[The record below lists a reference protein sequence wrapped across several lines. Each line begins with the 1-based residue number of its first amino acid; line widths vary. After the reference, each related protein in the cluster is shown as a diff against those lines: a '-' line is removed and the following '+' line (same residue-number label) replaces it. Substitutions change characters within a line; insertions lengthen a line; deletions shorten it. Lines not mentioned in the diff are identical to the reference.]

1 MSRNP
6 DPELLDKERQA
17 VELRRAGATYEEIAR
32 AIGYAT
38 AQGAWLAYNRAMK
51 RTLVEAGTEEIRQTE
66 SDRLDRLHR
75 ALWPKAISGDIKAI
89 TSILR
94 LMERR
99 ARLLGLDAPTK
110 IQAEVT
116 NYEGGSDI
124 DREVARLASLLANS
138 EGSGIETLLDSQE
151 GSS

>member
-1 MSRNP
+1 MNRNP
-6 DPELLDKERQA
+6 DPEVLDKERQA

-66 SDRLDRLHR
+66 ADRLDRLHR
-75 ALWPKAISGDIKAI
+75 ALWPQAIAGDVKAI

-124 DREVARLASLLANS
+124 DREVARLAGLLSSGADRSSETVLDAS
-138 EGSGIETLLDSQE
+138 EG
-151 GSS
+151 